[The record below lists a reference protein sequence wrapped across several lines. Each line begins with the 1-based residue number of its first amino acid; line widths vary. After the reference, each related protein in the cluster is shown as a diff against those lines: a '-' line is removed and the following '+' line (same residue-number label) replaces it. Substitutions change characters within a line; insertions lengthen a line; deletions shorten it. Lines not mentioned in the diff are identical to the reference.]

1 MGSAGVCGNR
11 FYSMQTARRV
21 NIRCYPRPAMVRLV
35 GLDSICLCDLEGNV
49 DKMIIKIVFSIAF
62 AVFIY
67 MLWDAQ
73 NE

>member
-1 MGSAGVCGNR
+1 
-11 FYSMQTARRV
+11 
-21 NIRCYPRPAMVRLV
+21 MVRLV

-49 DKMIIKIVFSIAF
+49 DQMIIKIVFSIAF

-73 NE
+73 ND